1 MITNLHIKNIGI
13 IEDIEINFNN
23 GFNVLTG
30 ETGAGKTLIIDS
42 LKIIAGG
49 RFSKEMIRANENHSL
64 VEACIFY
71 PNSDLAED
79 GNIIVSREIFSNGR
93 NTCKINGRLVTVNEL
108 REIMRDII
116 DIHGQS
122 DNQKLMEVS
131 NHINYLDEFSLEKIN
146 ILKNEYSEMYKEYCS
161 VKEEL
166 NKNYGDDIEKQRMLD
181 LLNYQLD
188 EIKNANLVVGEE
200 EELEEKRKILSNS
213 EKISG
218 SLNETSNELN
228 NHVLDGLSKSIKYMS
243 KIENYSDI
251 YKEKLIQIQSVYYDL
266 EDITSQISDFTYDI
280 EYDQDTARNVEE
292 RLDMIYSLKR
302 KYGNNISEILT
313 YKNSLVSQINEIE
326 NKEEYIKIQKEK
338 LNALENK
345 MRNIANTMTAIRKEN
360 ALLLEKK
367 INEQLTELEM
377 KNASFLV
384 SILPE
389 DEFNK
394 NGLDKV
400 EFLVSTNIGDDFK
413 PLTKIAS
420 GGEISRIMLAIKVV
434 LSDLDNTP
442 IMIFD
447 EIDTGIS
454 GTAAMSVSQ
463 KIKKISKSH
472 QIICVTHL
480 AVVAAKADY
489 NYCIKKEVDCNST
502 KTKVSLLTETEALNE
517 IARISSGEITKIAL
531 QHAQAL
537 RNLSIGA

>member
-131 NHINYLDEFSLEKIN
+131 NHINYLDEFSLEKIS

-400 EFLVSTNIGDDFK
+400 EFLVSTNVGDDFK

>member
-131 NHINYLDEFSLEKIN
+131 NHINYLDEFSLEKIS
-146 ILKNEYSEMYKEYCS
+146 ILKNEYTEMYKEYCS

-338 LNALENK
+338 LNTLDNK

-400 EFLVSTNIGDDFK
+400 EFLVSTNVGDDFK

-489 NYCIKKEVDCNST
+489 NYCIKKEVACNST

>member
-200 EELEEKRKILSNS
+200 EELEEKRKILLNS

-400 EFLVSTNIGDDFK
+400 EFLVSTNVGDDFK
-413 PLTKIAS
+413 PLIKIAS

>member
-79 GNIIVSREIFSNGR
+79 GNIIVSREVFSNGR

-131 NHINYLDEFSLEKIN
+131 NHINYLDEFSLEKIS

-400 EFLVSTNIGDDFK
+400 EFLVSTNVGDDFK

>member
-131 NHINYLDEFSLEKIN
+131 NHINYLDDFSLEKIS

-400 EFLVSTNIGDDFK
+400 EFLVSTNVGDDFK
-413 PLTKIAS
+413 PLIKIAS

-502 KTKVSLLTETEALNE
+502 KTKVSLLTET
-517 IARISSGEITKIAL
+517 
-531 QHAQAL
+531 
-537 RNLSIGA
+537 

>member
-131 NHINYLDEFSLEKIN
+131 NHINYLDEFSLEKIS

-280 EYDQDTARNVEE
+280 EYDQDTARNLEE

-400 EFLVSTNIGDDFK
+400 EFLVSTNVGDDFK

>member
-131 NHINYLDEFSLEKIN
+131 NHINYLDDFSLEKIS

-338 LNALENK
+338 LNALDNK

-400 EFLVSTNIGDDFK
+400 EFLVSTNVGDDFK
-413 PLTKIAS
+413 PLIKIAS

>member
-131 NHINYLDEFSLEKIN
+131 NHINYLDEFSLEKIS

-338 LNALENK
+338 LNTLENK

>member
-400 EFLVSTNIGDDFK
+400 EFLVSTNVGDDFK

-489 NYCIKKEVDCNST
+489 NYCIKKEVACNST

>member
-146 ILKNEYSEMYKEYCS
+146 ILKNEYTEMYKEYCS

-400 EFLVSTNIGDDFK
+400 EFLVSTNVGDDFK

>member
-131 NHINYLDEFSLEKIN
+131 NHINYLDEFSLEKIS

-218 SLNETSNELN
+218 SLNGTSNELN

-400 EFLVSTNIGDDFK
+400 EFLVSTNVGDDFK

>member
-166 NKNYGDDIEKQRMLD
+166 NKNYGDDIEKQRVLD

-400 EFLVSTNIGDDFK
+400 EFLVSTNVGDDFK

>member
-108 REIMRDII
+108 REIMRDFI

-131 NHINYLDEFSLEKIN
+131 NHINYLDEFSLEKIS

-338 LNALENK
+338 LNALDNK

-400 EFLVSTNIGDDFK
+400 EFLVSTNVGDDFK

>member
-131 NHINYLDEFSLEKIN
+131 NHINYLDEFSLEKIS

-266 EDITSQISDFTYDI
+266 EDITSQIIDFTYDI

-338 LNALENK
+338 LNALDNK

-400 EFLVSTNIGDDFK
+400 EFLVSTNVGDDFK

>member
-131 NHINYLDEFSLEKIN
+131 NHINYLDEFSLEKIS

-338 LNALENK
+338 LNALDNK
-345 MRNIANTMTAIRKEN
+345 MRNIASTMTAIRKEN

-400 EFLVSTNIGDDFK
+400 EFLVSTNVGDDFK

>member
-131 NHINYLDEFSLEKIN
+131 NHINYLDEFSLEKIS

-200 EELEEKRKILSNS
+200 EELVEKRKILSNS

-338 LNALENK
+338 LNALDNK

-400 EFLVSTNIGDDFK
+400 EFLVSTNVGDDFK
-413 PLTKIAS
+413 PLIKIAS

>member
-49 RFSKEMIRANENHSL
+49 RFSKEMIRANENHPL

-131 NHINYLDEFSLEKIN
+131 NHINYLDEFSLEKIS

-338 LNALENK
+338 LNALDNK

-400 EFLVSTNIGDDFK
+400 EFLVSTNVGDDFK

>member
-131 NHINYLDEFSLEKIN
+131 NHINYLDEFSLEKIS
-146 ILKNEYSEMYKEYCS
+146 ILKNEYTEMYKEYCS

-166 NKNYGDDIEKQRMLD
+166 NKSYGDDIEKQRMLD

-338 LNALENK
+338 LNALDNK

-400 EFLVSTNIGDDFK
+400 EFLVSTNVGDDFK

>member
-338 LNALENK
+338 LNALDNK

-400 EFLVSTNIGDDFK
+400 EFLVSTNVGDDFK

>member
-131 NHINYLDEFSLEKIN
+131 NHINYLDEFSLEKIS

-313 YKNSLVSQINEIE
+313 YKNSLVSQIDEIE

-338 LNALENK
+338 LNALDNK

-384 SILPE
+384 SILLE

-400 EFLVSTNIGDDFK
+400 EFLVSTNVGDDFK

>member
-338 LNALENK
+338 LNALDNK

-400 EFLVSTNIGDDFK
+400 EFLVSTNVGDDFK
-413 PLTKIAS
+413 PLIKIAS

-537 RNLSIGA
+537 RNLSVGA

>member
-131 NHINYLDEFSLEKIN
+131 NHINYLDEFSLEKIS

-338 LNALENK
+338 LNALDNK

-400 EFLVSTNIGDDFK
+400 EFLVSTNVGDDFK
-413 PLTKIAS
+413 PLIKIAS

>member
-131 NHINYLDEFSLEKIN
+131 NHINYLDEFSLEKIS

-338 LNALENK
+338 LNALDNK

>member
-251 YKEKLIQIQSVYYDL
+251 YKEKLSQIQSVYYDL

-338 LNALENK
+338 LNALDNK

-400 EFLVSTNIGDDFK
+400 EFLVSTNVGDDFK

>member
-108 REIMRDII
+108 REIMRDFI

-131 NHINYLDEFSLEKIN
+131 NHINYLDDFSLEKIS

-338 LNALENK
+338 LNALDNK

-400 EFLVSTNIGDDFK
+400 EFLVSTNVGDDFK

-489 NYCIKKEVDCNST
+489 NYCIKKEVACNST

>member
-338 LNALENK
+338 LNALDNK

-367 INEQLTELEM
+367 INEQLIELEM

-400 EFLVSTNIGDDFK
+400 EFLVSTNVGDDFK

>member
-251 YKEKLIQIQSVYYDL
+251 YKEKLIRIQSVYYDL

-400 EFLVSTNIGDDFK
+400 EFLVSTNVGDDFK

>member
-1 MITNLHIKNIGI
+1 
-13 IEDIEINFNN
+13 
-23 GFNVLTG
+23 
-30 ETGAGKTLIIDS
+30 
-42 LKIIAGG
+42 
-49 RFSKEMIRANENHSL
+49 
-64 VEACIFY
+64 
-71 PNSDLAED
+71 
-79 GNIIVSREIFSNGR
+79 
-93 NTCKINGRLVTVNEL
+93 
-108 REIMRDII
+108 
-116 DIHGQS
+116 
-122 DNQKLMEVS
+122 
-131 NHINYLDEFSLEKIN
+131 
-146 ILKNEYSEMYKEYCS
+146 
-161 VKEEL
+161 
-166 NKNYGDDIEKQRMLD
+166 
-181 LLNYQLD
+181 
-188 EIKNANLVVGEE
+188 
-200 EELEEKRKILSNS
+200 
-213 EKISG
+213 
-218 SLNETSNELN
+218 
-228 NHVLDGLSKSIKYMS
+228 MS

-338 LNALENK
+338 LNALDNK

-400 EFLVSTNIGDDFK
+400 EFLVSTNVGDDFK

>member
-338 LNALENK
+338 LNALDNK

-400 EFLVSTNIGDDFK
+400 EFLVSTNVGDDFK

-480 AVVAAKADY
+480 AVVAAKADD

>member
-338 LNALENK
+338 LNALDNK

-400 EFLVSTNIGDDFK
+400 EFLVSTNVGDDFK
-413 PLTKIAS
+413 PLIKIAS

>member
-131 NHINYLDEFSLEKIN
+131 NHINYLDEFSLEKIS

-200 EELEEKRKILSNS
+200 EELEEKRRILSNS

-338 LNALENK
+338 LNALDNK

-400 EFLVSTNIGDDFK
+400 EFLVSTNVGDDFK

-489 NYCIKKEVDCNST
+489 NYCIKKEVACNST

>member
-131 NHINYLDEFSLEKIN
+131 NHINYLDEFSLEKIS
-146 ILKNEYSEMYKEYCS
+146 ILKNEYTEMYKEYCS

-400 EFLVSTNIGDDFK
+400 EFLVSTNVGDDFK

-517 IARISSGEITKIAL
+517 IARISSGEVTKIAL

>member
-108 REIMRDII
+108 REIMRDFI

-131 NHINYLDEFSLEKIN
+131 NHINYLDDFSLEKIS

-166 NKNYGDDIEKQRMLD
+166 NENYGDDIEKQRMLD

-338 LNALENK
+338 LNALDNK

-400 EFLVSTNIGDDFK
+400 EFLVSTNVGDDFK
-413 PLTKIAS
+413 PLIKIAS

>member
-188 EIKNANLVVGEE
+188 EIKNADLVVGEE

-338 LNALENK
+338 LNDLENK

>member
-1 MITNLHIKNIGI
+1 M
-13 IEDIEINFNN
+13 
-23 GFNVLTG
+23 
-30 ETGAGKTLIIDS
+30 
-42 LKIIAGG
+42 
-49 RFSKEMIRANENHSL
+49 
-64 VEACIFY
+64 
-71 PNSDLAED
+71 
-79 GNIIVSREIFSNGR
+79 
-93 NTCKINGRLVTVNEL
+93 
-108 REIMRDII
+108 
-116 DIHGQS
+116 
-122 DNQKLMEVS
+122 
-131 NHINYLDEFSLEKIN
+131 
-146 ILKNEYSEMYKEYCS
+146 
-161 VKEEL
+161 
-166 NKNYGDDIEKQRMLD
+166 
-181 LLNYQLD
+181 
-188 EIKNANLVVGEE
+188 
-200 EELEEKRKILSNS
+200 
-213 EKISG
+213 
-218 SLNETSNELN
+218 
-228 NHVLDGLSKSIKYMS
+228 
-243 KIENYSDI
+243 
-251 YKEKLIQIQSVYYDL
+251 
-266 EDITSQISDFTYDI
+266 
-280 EYDQDTARNVEE
+280 
-292 RLDMIYSLKR
+292 
-302 KYGNNISEILT
+302 
-313 YKNSLVSQINEIE
+313 SQINEIE

-338 LNALENK
+338 LNALDNK

-400 EFLVSTNIGDDFK
+400 EFLVSTNVGDDFK

>member
-131 NHINYLDEFSLEKIN
+131 NHINYLDEFSLEKIS

-213 EKISG
+213 EKISS

-434 LSDLDNTP
+434 LSDLDNTS

>member
-200 EELEEKRKILSNS
+200 EELEEKRKILLNS

-400 EFLVSTNIGDDFK
+400 EFLVSTNVGDDFK

>member
-1 MITNLHIKNIGI
+1 
-13 IEDIEINFNN
+13 
-23 GFNVLTG
+23 
-30 ETGAGKTLIIDS
+30 
-42 LKIIAGG
+42 
-49 RFSKEMIRANENHSL
+49 
-64 VEACIFY
+64 
-71 PNSDLAED
+71 
-79 GNIIVSREIFSNGR
+79 
-93 NTCKINGRLVTVNEL
+93 
-108 REIMRDII
+108 
-116 DIHGQS
+116 
-122 DNQKLMEVS
+122 
-131 NHINYLDEFSLEKIN
+131 
-146 ILKNEYSEMYKEYCS
+146 
-161 VKEEL
+161 
-166 NKNYGDDIEKQRMLD
+166 
-181 LLNYQLD
+181 
-188 EIKNANLVVGEE
+188 
-200 EELEEKRKILSNS
+200 
-213 EKISG
+213 
-218 SLNETSNELN
+218 
-228 NHVLDGLSKSIKYMS
+228 MS

-400 EFLVSTNIGDDFK
+400 EFLVSTNVGDDFK